1 LHNSSVIDTATGL
14 HWHRCADLANGEV
27 SWDAALAGIAALNGS
42 AGPGSWRLPNI
53 NELESL
59 VHCGHARPALAMAA
73 DVLDLPGAV
82 YWSSNTS
89 MYEPDW
95 AWALYP
101 DKGAVGVGHKLQG
114 RFSVWAVRS
123 DLQNRADASVREG
136 SDKVLSD
143 GLSTPR
149 VAAMPAIIR
158 RTFTAMRNQDGW
170 ECCTPAAIPGCNRLT
185 ATGLC
190 N

>member
-123 DLQNRADASVREG
+123 DLQNRADASVAGGQR
-136 SDKVLSD
+136 
-143 GLSTPR
+143 
-149 VAAMPAIIR
+149 
-158 RTFTAMRNQDGW
+158 
-170 ECCTPAAIPGCNRLT
+170 
-185 ATGLC
+185 
-190 N
+190 